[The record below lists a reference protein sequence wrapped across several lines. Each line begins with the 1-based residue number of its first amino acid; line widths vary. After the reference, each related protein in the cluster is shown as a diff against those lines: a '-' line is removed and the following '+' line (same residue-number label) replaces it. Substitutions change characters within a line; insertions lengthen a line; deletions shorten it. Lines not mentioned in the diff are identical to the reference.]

1 MIGTVYGTPCQNN
14 FLETLNQKFPSKHMQ
29 KNLSNFDRNVY
40 EKDKYIAHENYKVCT
55 KLASTDVKSIM
66 SFV

>member
-1 MIGTVYGTPCQNN
+1 
-14 FLETLNQKFPSKHMQ
+14 MQ

-40 EKDKYIAHENYKVCT
+40 EKDKYIADENYKVCT

>member
-1 MIGTVYGTPCQNN
+1 
-14 FLETLNQKFPSKHMQ
+14 MQ

-40 EKDKYIAHENYKVCT
+40 EKDKYIAHENYKVYT